1 MTSEEMDREFER
13 AMELYKRLEQSQV
26 EANQDHARWHVNF
39 QRSLDALVAQ
49 QAKASAEMAELRD
62 WGKELAKSQV
72 RMQNSVADLKE
83 QLAESHKQLAESHRQ
98 LSESNRQMI
107 ESQKKADERFSAFLA
122 ALEQRFGKNGQ
133 F

>member
-13 AMELYKRLEQSQV
+13 AMELYKRLGRSQV
-26 EANQDHARWHVNF
+26 EADQSHARWHVNF
-39 QRSLDALVAQ
+39 QRWPGELLTQ
-49 QAKASAEMAELRD
+49 QVKASAEMADLRG

-72 RMQNSVADLKE
+72 RMQNALADLKE
-83 QLAESHKQLAESHRQ
+83 QLAESHCQLAESHRQ

-122 ALEQRFGKNGQ
+122 ALEQRFGKNGH